1 MTPLPFEIDI
11 SHQTKDWPDCDLL
24 VRKAIASVWSV
35 LTVPR
40 AGELSVALSD
50 DAQVRALNRDYRQ
63 KDKSTNVLSFP
74 VAEPT
79 PLLGDIVLA
88 LETVQREAKEKSISF
103 EDHLTHL
110 VIHGFLHLQGY
121 DHEME
126 DEAQVMEAL
135 EIRALAILAI
145 DNPYKTDEF

>member
-11 SHQTKDWPDCDLL
+11 SHQTQDWPDCDLL
-24 VRKAIASVWSV
+24 VQKAITSVWNV

-40 AGELSVALSD
+40 AGELSVALSNNE
-50 DAQVRALNRDYRQ
+50 QVQALNRDYRG
-63 KDKSTNVLSFP
+63 KDKPTNVLSFP
-74 VAEPT
+74 VAVPA

-103 EDHLTHL
+103 EDHLSHL

-121 DHEME
+121 DHEKDDDAKIME
-126 DEAQVMEAL
+126 DL
-135 EIRALAILAI
+135 EIRALSVLAI
-145 DNPYKTDEF
+145 DNPYETDEF